1 MSENL
6 VIKTIN
12 IILVVSMFLL
22 HLMASFSGNWTVTT
36 KGGVIYKSRG
46 IYVDCTFNRCTYN
59 SKTVSAWQDTARF
72 LFYVMWTIIL
82 VTVIIN
88 GLSLWILA
96 ARLPRIFALLY
107 FSAAVI
113 GILIT
118 IIFPITVS
126 PIGKDGLSETWFS
139 SGFYIFVAGVFMNF
153 TLSLQCYQLTPEYYP
168 GA

>member
-1 MSENL
+1 MLSLFNVSLINL
-6 VIKTIN
+6 Q
-12 IILVVSMFLL
+12 
-22 HLMASFSGNWTVTT
+22 
-36 KGGVIYKSRG
+36 GGVIYKSRG

-139 SGFYIFVAGVFMNF
+139 SANSRILPWSLKGLKVN
-153 TLSLQCYQLTPEYYP
+153 LSFLYANSSLKLKPTVHRK
-168 GA
+168 